1 MALYQVT
8 IAYDGTGF
16 RGFQRQKGSR
26 TVQSE
31 IEKTLQK
38 LGWQERSIL
47 SAGRTDTGV
56 HAEGQMIAFN
66 LDWQHSLEDLKLA
79 MNDGLPMDVAVVEVK
94 DAPYKFHPRFDAI
107 LRKYRY
113 QIYFSD
119 TREPLKDRYYWQ
131 VWPKPDIALMQ
142 KCSRFFIG
150 THNFRSYGK
159 PPDEKSSEVRTIQ
172 DIGWEYVQGSDQA
185 SFRISAQAFLYHMV
199 RRIVYVL
206 VRVGQYRIDA
216 SDVRDSIDGKKEL
229 PAGIAPANGLVLEQ
243 IIY

>member
-26 TVQSE
+26 TVQNE
-31 IEKTLQK
+31 IEKTLLK

-56 HAEGQMIAFN
+56 HAERQIIAFN
-66 LDWQHSLEDLKLA
+66 LDWQHSTEDLKRA
-79 MNDGLPMDVAVVEVK
+79 INDRLPLDVAVMNVQN
-94 DAPYKFHPRFDAI
+94 APQGFHPRFDAT

-113 QIYFSD
+113 QLYFND
-119 TREPLKDRYYWQ
+119 TRDPIMERYHWQ
-131 VWPKPDIALMQ
+131 VWPKPDLELVR

-150 THNFRSYGK
+150 THNFRAYGR
-159 PPDEKSSEVRTIQ
+159 PPDKNSSEVRTIE
-172 DIGWEYVQGSDQA
+172 DVSWEYAQDSDRA
-185 SFRISAQAFLYHMV
+185 SFRISAKAFLYHMV

-216 SDVRDSIDGKKEL
+216 SDVKESIDGKMEL
-229 PAGIAPANGLVLEQ
+229 PAGIAPANGLILEQ